1 MIKSCQIMLN
11 IFSITLILF
20 GLSYDKSYG
29 LEKTINKIDLE
40 TYNWTKRLLVINLK
54 SKDKEKLSYINN
66 WLISH
71 RCKIEDR
78 NINIVFF
85 KNYKNKKYK
94 KPPFL
99 KDFGF
104 WLIGY
109 DGEVKSFSL
118 KENFLNEIF
127 YLIDQMPIRQQ
138 EMLMYKSKC

>member
-1 MIKSCQIMLN
+1 MLN
-11 IFSITLILF
+11 ILSITLILF
-20 GLSYDKSYG
+20 VSSYDKSYG
-29 LEKTINKIDLE
+29 FEKIMNKIDLE

-54 SKDKEKLSYINN
+54 SQDKEKLSYVDN
-66 WLISH
+66 WLIANK
-71 RCKIEDR
+71 CKIEDR

-85 KNYKNKKYK
+85 KDFKNKKYN

-118 KENFLNEIF
+118 EEKFINEIF
-127 YLIDQMPIRQQ
+127 YLIDQMPIRKQ
-138 EMLMYKSKC
+138 EMLMYKKKC

>member
-1 MIKSCQIMLN
+1 MIK
-11 IFSITLILF
+11 T
-20 GLSYDKSYG
+20 
-29 LEKTINKIDLE
+29 DLE

-54 SKDKEKLSYINN
+54 SEDKEKISHLNN
-66 WLISH
+66 WLISNK
-71 RCKIEDR
+71 CKIEDR
-78 NINIVFF
+78 KINIVFF
-85 KNYKNKKYK
+85 KDYKNKKYK

-118 KENFLNEIF
+118 EENFLNEIF

-138 EMLMYKSKC
+138 EMLMYKTKC

>member
-1 MIKSCQIMLN
+1 MFN
-11 IFSITLILF
+11 ILLITLILF
-20 GLSYDKSYG
+20 GSSYDQSYG
-29 LEKTINKIDLE
+29 FEKKMNKIDLE
-40 TYNWTKRLLVINLK
+40 TYKWTKRILVINLK

-66 WLISH
+66 WLFANK
-71 RCKIEDR
+71 CKIEDR

-85 KNYKNKKYK
+85 KDFKNKKYK
-94 KPPFL
+94 EPSFL

-118 KENFLNEIF
+118 EEKFVNEIF

-138 EMLMYKSKC
+138 EMLMYKKKC

>member
-1 MIKSCQIMLN
+1 MLN
-11 IFSITLILF
+11 ILSITLILF
-20 GLSYDKSYG
+20 VSSYDRSYG
-29 LEKTINKIDLE
+29 FEKTMNKIDLE

-54 SKDKEKLSYINN
+54 SQDKEKLSYVDN
-66 WLISH
+66 WLIANK
-71 RCKIEDR
+71 CKIEDR

-85 KNYKNKKYK
+85 KDFKNKKYK

-118 KENFLNEIF
+118 EEKFINEIF
-127 YLIDQMPIRQQ
+127 YLIDQMPIRKQ
-138 EMLMYKSKC
+138 EMLMYKKKC

>member
-1 MIKSCQIMLN
+1 MLN
-11 IFSITLILF
+11 ILSITLILF
-20 GLSYDKSYG
+20 VSSYDKSYG
-29 LEKTINKIDLE
+29 FEKTMNKIDLE
-40 TYNWTKRLLVINLK
+40 TYNWNKRLLVINLK
-54 SKDKEKLSYINN
+54 SKDKEKLSYVDN
-66 WLISH
+66 WLFAN

-85 KNYKNKKYK
+85 KDFINKKYK

-118 KENFLNEIF
+118 EEKFINEIF
-127 YLIDQMPIRQQ
+127 YLIDQMPIRKQ
-138 EMLMYKSKC
+138 EMLMYKKKC